1 MCPSHFKGIV
11 LFSSTGTHFTD
22 ISTEKIAMDY
32 KAKRALLK
40 QQRSGILE
48 CPTVPAGPSSDHPV
62 VDVASDFKDVC
73 VEMLC
78 DPVLPPS
85 ASSMT
90 KQGLAST
97 SLSDMAMMAIAGW

>member
-22 ISTEKIAMDY
+22 ISTDKIAMDY

-48 CPTVPAGPSSDHPV
+48 CPTVPADPSSDHPE
-62 VDVASDFKDVC
+62 VDVAPDIEDFCKEV
-73 VEMLC
+73 LC
-78 DPVLPPS
+78 APVLPPS

-90 KQGLAST
+90 RQGLVC
-97 SLSDMAMMAIAGW
+97 LSDMAMMAIAGW